1 MQWAFRKIV
10 AAGLIFSKTALS
22 NRIYLDEPPSVN
34 KEKHSD
40 SRERY
45 IVQLYDDPIIA
56 HGSTKP
62 SKNAKLDP
70 NDALVVEY
78 GTYLETRQDEAVAT
92 IGGKKL
98 WSYKYAFNGFAIKMT
113 EAEAKAMKNR
123 SDVLSVQRDEVREVE
138 TDTSADF
145 LGLTGGGEPWSMG
158 YTGEDVV
165 LGILDTGVN
174 PEHPSFADIETPENG
189 NIGNN
194 IPYGAPPAGFTG
206 TICDF
211 GQQDF
216 NPNDAPAE
224 CSNKLLTARCY
235 AIGFS
240 DVVDPSLPCGGDGA
254 ELVPW
259 EFFSARDSDG
269 HGSHVASTAAGNY
282 GVEAVLDGQAV
293 GSISGMAPRARV
305 AVYKICWQS
314 FSGSGCPV
322 SGIMAAIDQAIE
334 DGCDVING
342 SYGSSAT
349 TFNNPDDVALL
360 RAADAGIHIAVA
372 AGNSGSTVGA
382 IGTPGKVTV

>member
-1 MQWAFRKIV
+1 M
-10 AAGLIFSKTALS
+10 
-22 NRIYLDEPPSVN
+22 N

-269 HGSHVASTAAGNY
+269 HGSHVQNLKQRHAIKGILEDGREQVTRCVPDP
-282 GVEAVLDGQAV
+282 GVEVMLLLPVARRAAFTAHFFKCAV
-293 GSISGMAPRARV
+293 GGTTVSINII
-305 AVYKICWQS
+305 AVI
-314 FSGSGCPV
+314 
-322 SGIMAAIDQAIE
+322 
-334 DGCDVING
+334 
-342 SYGSSAT
+342 
-349 TFNNPDDVALL
+349 ALL
-360 RAADAGIHIAVA
+360 TRIQRAVTAVRLDFA
-372 AGNSGSTVGA
+372 L
-382 IGTPGKVTV
+382 